1 MTSFSRSALSL
12 VAAAGF
18 ALLSTTAF
26 AANTIKVVESGEG
39 GGEMGLSLEPATV
52 KAGATVFTVHNAAVG
67 EEHEMIVVRLKS
79 PDQKIPLNTAKHRV
93 EEGKLKSLGEVEDL
107 KPGADG
113 QLKTTLKAGTYLVF
127 CNIKG
132 HYEAGM
138 QAKLTVTP

>member
-1 MTSFSRSALSL
+1 MISLSRSALPFL
-12 VAAAGF
+12 TAAGF

-26 AANTIKVVESGEG
+26 AANTIKVVETGEG
-39 GGEMGLSLEPATV
+39 GGAMGLSLEPATV
-52 KAGATVFTVHNAAVG
+52 KAGAAVFSVHNAAVG

-79 PDQKIPLNTAKHRV
+79 ADQTIPLDKTKQRV
-93 EEGKLKSLGEVEDL
+93 DESKLKSLGEVEDL
-107 KPGADG
+107 KPGAG
-113 QLKTTLKAGTYLVF
+113 GELKTRLKAGTYLVF